1 MSEKRYRNENIEANI
16 RHYMKE
22 RGMSQ
27 QALAEKIFCSVT
39 AVNQYI
45 SGGRRLDQK
54 NLELIAEALEVSVED
69 LLAERTGVDY
79 AIFGLAED
87 ISDETLPEDT
97 RKRYADETYSA
108 IPAEESRRILLEEN
122 AKRELGE
129 YIVSHPKAYVLIGI
143 LTAISVVVFLFYP
156 EVHSRI
162 YSGIVM
168 CGLAMLIGKS
178 IKKRRKIDKI
188 MDVALLTIM
197 VTLIILF
204 VVSGI
209 MTARQ

>member
-27 QALAEKIFCSVT
+27 QALADRIYRNVST
-39 AVNQYI
+39 VNQYI
-45 SGGRRLDQK
+45 SGGRQLSQE
-54 NLELIAEALEVSVED
+54 NLKLIADALEVTVED
-69 LLAERTGVDY
+69 LLAERTEVDY
-79 AIFGLAED
+79 TISGLAED
-87 ISDETLPEDT
+87 IGDEKLPEET
-97 RKRYADETYSA
+97 RKRYADATYSA
-108 IPAEESRRILLEEN
+108 IPVEESHRILLEEN

-162 YSGIVM
+162 
-168 CGLAMLIGKS
+168 
-178 IKKRRKIDKI
+178 
-188 MDVALLTIM
+188 
-197 VTLIILF
+197 
-204 VVSGI
+204 
-209 MTARQ
+209 

>member
-27 QALAEKIFCSVT
+27 QILADRIYRNVST
-39 AVNQYI
+39 VNQYI
-45 SGGRRLDQK
+45 SGGRQLSRE
-54 NLELIAEALEVSVED
+54 NLKLIADALEVSVED
-69 LLAERTGVDY
+69 LLAERTEEDY
-79 AIFGLAED
+79 TISGLAED
-87 ISDETLPEDT
+87 IGDETLPEGT
-97 RKRYADETYSA
+97 RKRYADATYSA
-108 IPAEESRRILLEEN
+108 IPAEESQRILLEEN

-209 MTARQ
+209 MTALQ

>member
-27 QALAEKIFCSVT
+27 QALADKIYRNVST
-39 AVNQYI
+39 VNQYI
-45 SGGRRLDQK
+45 SGGRQLSQE
-54 NLELIAEALEVSVED
+54 NLKLIADALEVTVED
-69 LLAERTGVDY
+69 LLAERTEVDY
-79 AIFGLAED
+79 TIYGLAED
-87 ISDETLPEDT
+87 IGDETLPEGT
-97 RKRYADETYSA
+97 RKRYADATYSA
-108 IPAEESRRILLEEN
+108 IPAEESQRILLEEN

-168 CGLAMLIGKS
+168 CGLGMLIGKS
-178 IKKRRKIDKI
+178 IKKRKKIDKI
-188 MDVALLTIM
+188 LDAALLTVM
-197 VTLIILF
+197 VLLIVLF

-209 MTARQ
+209 KTALQ

>member
-1 MSEKRYRNENIEANI
+1 MGEKRYRNEHVEANI

-27 QALAEKIFCSVT
+27 ETLAKKISRSTT

-45 SGGRRLDQK
+45 SGDRRLDQE
-54 NLELIAEALEVSVED
+54 NLQRIADALDVTVED
-69 LLAERTGVDY
+69 LLAERTVIDY
-79 AIFGLAED
+79 TIFGLAEN
-87 ISDETLPEDT
+87 IGDESLPEGT

-108 IPAEESRRILLEEN
+108 IPANESHRILLEEN

-143 LTAISVVVFLFYP
+143 LTVISVVVFLCYP
-156 EVHSRI
+156 EVHLRI
-162 YSGIVM
+162 YSGIIM

-178 IKKRRKIDKI
+178 IKKRKKIDKI
-188 MDVALLTIM
+188 LDAALWTVMAI
-197 VTLIILF
+197 LIVLF
-204 VVSGI
+204 VATGI
-209 MTARQ
+209 MAAMQ